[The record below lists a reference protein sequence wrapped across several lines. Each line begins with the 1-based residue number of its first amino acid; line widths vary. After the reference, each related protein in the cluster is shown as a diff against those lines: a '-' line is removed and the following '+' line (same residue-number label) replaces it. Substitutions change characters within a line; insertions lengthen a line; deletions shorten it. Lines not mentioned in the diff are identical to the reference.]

1 MNASDNPEPDRVVG
15 FPGADECARRLRLEV
30 ERLSRLPTVEW
41 QYYVEYEGH
50 AEKFGVDKAVLRR
63 MVEAVVKETEKKE
76 REKQAERR
84 RIEARADKQRVTKD
98 REEERK
104 ADKKERLDRQTKKED
119 ERKAEKKERERQKA
133 LAAIAKLPRNEHEAK
148 LRELSRR
155 LDEDL
160 DGLREE
166 LALLLAD
173 AETAK
178 VRAADEP
185 WDEPVDGKEL
195 LDETEALLRDYVVIH
210 DDASATIYTL
220 TVPFAWIHN
229 EIAIWSP
236 IVLVQGADSVA
247 GKSLLCDIHSL
258 LTPRAHVIVK
268 PTGPSLYR
276 LVDYHRP
283 TLYVDNG
290 DRLLARD
297 RDLADIINS
306 GTTRGHRIPRMV
318 KGSLYEFDPFGLKFI
333 NGIDLLPHL
342 EPATRTRCVTTVML
356 PKLPGETVIHFKHA
370 ASDERFPILRRKWLR
385 WSNDNVTT
393 IKSADPSM
401 PQGFNDRLAE
411 NYALLFAI
419 ADAAGSGWPDRM
431 RKGAVKLTR
440 AYNEPSL
447 GLRCLAQLY
456 EFFETYGVLGRAGTL
471 LITAELL
478 EKLFEATQEDDWCN
492 YRGSGHPI
500 NHWQIS
506 ELLRPFYRG
515 PEPRPLI
522 HPPGETAR
530 GHDAVWYEISFKHFL
545 GKPPP
550 RNRSTVRGGKS
561 KKLKK

>member
-1 MNASDNPEPDRVVG
+1 MTSKDHVVS
-15 FPGADECARRLRLEV
+15 FPGTDEGAHRLRAEV
-30 ERLSRLPTVEW
+30 ERLARLSTIEW
-41 QYYVEYEGH
+41 MFYVESEGH
-50 AEKFGVDKAVLRR
+50 AEKYGVDKTVLKR
-63 MVEAVVKETEKKE
+63 MVEAVIKE
-76 REKQAERR
+76 REKKQRDERAERR
-84 RIEARADKQRVTKD
+84 RIEDRADKQRTA
-98 REEERK
+98 EERKQERK
-104 ADKKERLDRQTKKED
+104 ADKEQRLDRQAKKN
-119 ERKAEKKERERQKA
+119 AEKQAERKERERQKA
-133 LAAIAKLPRNEHEAK
+133 LATIVKLPRSEHEAK
-148 LRELSRR
+148 LQELSRR

-173 AETAK
+173 AETAR
-178 VRAADEP
+178 VCEAAQP
-185 WDEPVDGKEL
+185 WPEPVDGRVL

-210 DDASATIYTL
+210 DDASATVYTL
-220 TVPFAWIHN
+220 TVPFAWIHD

-236 IVLVQGADSVA
+236 IVLVQSADSVA
-247 GKSLLCDIHSL
+247 GKSRLCDIHSL

-318 KGSLYEFDPFGLKFI
+318 KGNLYEFDPFGLKFI

-342 EPATRTRCVTTVML
+342 EPATRTRCVTTAML
-356 PKLPGETVIHFKHA
+356 PKLPGETVTHVKHA
-370 ASDERFPILRRKWLR
+370 ASDERFSILRRKWLR

-419 ADAAGSGWPDRM
+419 ADASGSGWPDRM

-440 AYNEPSL
+440 AYNKPSL
-447 GLRCLAQLY
+447 GLRCLAQLH
-456 EFFETYGVLGRAGTL
+456 ECFETHGVLGRAGTL
-471 LITAELL
+471 LITSELL
-478 EKLFEATQEDDWCN
+478 EKLFAATQEDDWCN
-492 YRGSGHPI
+492 YRGSGHSI

-506 ELLRPFYRG
+506 ESLRPFYRG

-530 GHDAVWYEISFKHFL
+530 GHNAAWYEISFKHFL

-561 KKLKK
+561 KKPKK